1 MACVPIHDLVPLN
14 GEQSSSSKPGTAG
27 HAEVP
32 PSPDETFAKANQ
44 SDYSSPGQHP
54 AQDKKNL
61 EPDMDN
67 ASQAAKQQARLWRL
81 HLPGE

>member
-1 MACVPIHDLVPLN
+1 M
-14 GEQSSSSKPGTAG
+14 
-27 HAEVP
+27 P

-67 ASQAAKQQARLWRL
+67 ASQAVKQQARHLRL
-81 HLPGE
+81 HVPGESTSVLLTRLMLPGGN

>member
-1 MACVPIHDLVPLN
+1 
-14 GEQSSSSKPGTAG
+14 
-27 HAEVP
+27 VP

-67 ASQAAKQQARLWRL
+67 ASQAVKQQARHLRL
-81 HLPGE
+81 HVPGESTSVLLTRLMLPGGN